1 MTGRHRKN
9 LPGLWLMT
17 DERVDDA
24 TLLACLVRLPRA
36 EAGIVFRHYRTP
48 VAKRRSLF
56 VKIAAIARRRGLILL
71 LGGKARTAIAWKADG
86 WHGPDDRL
94 RACRGMIHSRA
105 AHNPMEIKAA
115 MQSRADLLF
124 LSPLYPTRSH
134 PGEPSLGRVKFARLA
149 RQSTLPVIAL
159 GGVRPCH
166 QRQLK
171 ILGASGWAAI
181 DGLTVGPR
189 RP

>member
-17 DERVDDA
+17 DERIDDA
-24 TLLACLVRLPRA
+24 NLLASINRLPRRQ
-36 EAGIVFRHYRTP
+36 AGIIFRHYRTP

-56 VKIAAIARRRGLILL
+56 RQIATIARRRGLIVL
-71 LGGKARTAIAWKADG
+71 LGGKASTAIAWKADG

-94 RACRGMIHSRA
+94 LTCRKLIHSRA
-105 AHNPMEIKAA
+105 AHDLREIKTT

-149 RQSTLPVIAL
+149 WQSTLPVIAL

-166 QRQLK
+166 RSQLK

-181 DGLTVGPR
+181 DGLTV
-189 RP
+189 